1 MNGGSSTAKEGIK
14 RNNAL
19 RKSWLDK
26 IASGEANVSELVE
39 LSVASRRGDPEF
51 GLKKITLLQLFS
63 ALYGW
68 QGDQVASQT
77 LIREELDPSHTLGQL
92 TRRPAIRSKVIALSL
107 VKPENLGEL
116 PIPEDWPWMGNL
128 REILR
133 GQGLKELDDID
144 KTDEEILEESTQEDS
159 LSNESEDN
167 GDDATDS
174 DLTSMSKEDALA
186 ALDDMFDD
194 DDGDEDYDSA
204 RSVTDDFSIED
215 MMNALEDT

>member
-19 RKSWLDK
+19 RKSWLEK
-26 IASGEANVSELVE
+26 IASGESNVSELVE
-39 LSVASRRGDPEF
+39 LSVVSRRGDPEF
-51 GLKKITLLQLFS
+51 GLKKITLLQVFA
-63 ALYGW
+63 ALYGEK
-68 QGDQVASQT
+68 GDQVASQN
-77 LIREELDPSHTLGQL
+77 LIREGLDPSLTLGQL
-92 TRRPAIRSKVIALSL
+92 TRRPIVRSKVIALSL
-107 VKPENLGEL
+107 ASVGTLEEL
-116 PIPEDWPWMGNL
+116 PIPDDWPWMGNL

-144 KTDEEILEESTQEDS
+144 KTDEEVIEESKQEES
-159 LSNESEDN
+159 LSVEPEDN
-167 GDDATDS
+167 GENDTDS
-174 DLTSMSKEDALA
+174 DLASMSKEDALA

-194 DDGDEDYDSA
+194 DEDEDESA